1 MNAVVV
7 DDSLIVLERVAS
19 LLREL
24 PMITTVLLAIDG
36 ISGLALI
43 EKERPQLVVLDIHMP
58 SLDGQRFDSGMDI
71 LKVIKSSANPPAV
84 IMLSNFAEPIYRVR
98 CAQLGADAFL
108 DKSNEFDKLLNVA
121 SLLLTQHRPFQA

>member
-24 PMITTVLLAIDG
+24 PWISSVSLAIDG

-43 EKERPQLVVLDIHMP
+43 EKVHPQLVVLDIHMP
-58 SLDGQRFDSGMDI
+58 SLDGQRFDSGMDV
-71 LKVIKSSANPPAV
+71 LKAIKSTANPPAV
-84 IMLSNFAEPIYRVR
+84 IMLSNFAEPIYRAR
-98 CAQLGADAFL
+98 CALLGADAFL

-121 SLLLTQHRPFQA
+121 DLLLTQRRSNHQ

>member
-7 DDSLIVLERVAS
+7 DDSLIVLERVAN

-24 PMITTVLLAIDG
+24 PLISSVSLAIDG
-36 ISGLALI
+36 SSGLDVI
-43 EKERPQLVVLDIHMP
+43 EKEHPQLVVLDIHMP
-58 SLDGQRFDSGMDI
+58 SLDGKRFDSGMDV
-71 LKVIKSSANPPAV
+71 LKVIKSAPNPPIV
-84 IMLSNFAEPIYRVR
+84 IMLSNYAEPIYRSR

-121 SLLLTQHRPFQA
+121 GLLLAQRRSQIP

>member
-7 DDSLIVLERVAS
+7 DDSLIVLERVAN

-24 PMITTVLLAIDG
+24 PLISSVSMAIDG
-36 ISGLALI
+36 SSGLDVI
-43 EKERPQLVVLDIHMP
+43 EKEHPQLVVLDIHMP
-58 SLDGQRFDSGMDI
+58 SLDGKRFDSGMDV
-71 LKVIKSSANPPAV
+71 LKVIKSAPNPPIV
-84 IMLSNFAEPIYRVR
+84 IMLSNYAEPIYRSR

-121 SLLLTQHRPFQA
+121 GLLLAQRRSHIS